1 MTDLPLSP
9 DEKNILLR
17 LARQSIELAVSR
29 SPLPVLRLEEYSAAL
44 QAEGASFVTLTEEGE
59 LRGCIGALE
68 PYQPLVQD
76 VCEHAAA
83 AALEDYRFQQVRP
96 GEVSGL
102 KIEISRLTRPVPLP
116 YSRPEELP
124 SLLKP
129 GLDGVVLRGGPRQ
142 ATFLPQVWEKV
153 DSPAEFLGHLCMKMG
168 APANLWQRKVLQ
180 VSIYQVEEFTEE

>member
-1 MTDLPLSP
+1 MTDLPLTP
-9 DEKNILLR
+9 DEKMLLLK
-17 LARQSIELAVSR
+17 LARQSIELAVNR
-29 SPLPVLRLEEYSAAL
+29 VPLPVLKLTDYSPTL
-44 QAEGASFVTLTEEGE
+44 QAEGAAFVTLTEEGE

-83 AALEDYRFQQVRP
+83 AALEDYRFPQVRP
-96 GEVSGL
+96 GEVSVL

-116 YSRPEELP
+116 YSRPEDLP
-124 SLLKP
+124 GQLNP
-129 GLDGVVLRGGPRQ
+129 GVDGVVLQDGPRR

-153 DSPAEFLGHLCMKMG
+153 ASPTEFLGHLCMKMG

-180 VSIYQVEEFTEE
+180 VSIYHVEEFEEE